1 MAGTDEGAEQAAIL
15 LLALGETQAAGV
27 LQQLPPRDVKRVSQA
42 MSTLGGVSRGRVQQV
57 LERFTGRMAEDAG
70 LGADPEQYLRSV
82 LTQALG
88 EDQAKGLLDRV
99 LKGRGTK
106 GLEALEW
113 MEARTVARLLA
124 SEHPQVI
131 ALVLSY
137 LDAEQGAEVLNELPE
152 TTAGEVVLRLASI
165 DEIDPRA
172 LQQLDEILERQI
184 SSERGGHGPAT
195 LDGVNRAAGILNA
208 LDAER
213 EQALMDH
220 VRNADSELS
229 EQIEERMFVF
239 DDLAR
244 VDARSMQRL
253 LREVDNDR
261 LIIALK
267 GADEAVSEA
276 VFANMSRRAADNL
289 RDELELAGP
298 VRVSEVDA
306 AQKEILAT
314 ARRLADAEEIT
325 LGGRGGDALV

>member
-1 MAGTDEGAEQAAIL
+1 MARGDEGAEQTAIL

-27 LQQLPPRDVKRVSQA
+27 LQQLPPRDVKRVSEA
-42 MSTLGGVSRGRVQQV
+42 MSSLGAISRDRVQDV
-57 LERFTGRMAEDAG
+57 LDRFAGRMADDAG

-113 MEARTVARLLA
+113 MEPRTVARLLA

-137 LDAEQGAEVLNELPE
+137 LDAEQGAEVLAELPQ

-184 SSERGGHGPAT
+184 SSARGGQGTTT
-195 LDGVNRAAGILNA
+195 LDGVNRAADILNA

-213 EQALMDH
+213 EQALMEH
-220 VRNADSELS
+220 VRSADSELS
-229 EQIEERMFVF
+229 DQIEEQMFVF
-239 DDLAR
+239 EDLAR
-244 VDARSMQRL
+244 VDGRSIQRL

-267 GADEAVSEA
+267 GADEAVAET
-276 VFANMSRRAADNL
+276 VFSNMSRRAADNL
-289 RDELELAGP
+289 RDELDLAGP
-298 VRVSEVDA
+298 VRISEVDA

-314 ARRLADAEEIT
+314 ARRLAEADEIT
-325 LGGRGGDALV
+325 LGGRGGEALV